1 MINSPLEIQPPQEFA
16 AYAKQIELRLAA
28 LEQELTQVKAG
39 MTDSSVAKKQPW
51 WVTMSGSGADNPLF
65 EEAARYGKEWRDSAE

>member
-1 MINSPLEIQPPQEFA
+1 MINSPLEVQPPQEFA

-39 MTDSSVAKKQPW
+39 MTDSSRSDCSHPVH
-51 WVTMSGSGADNPLF
+51 D
-65 EEAARYGKEWRDSAE
+65 R